1 MNKKQQHYTSADAWR
16 EAAISRI
23 VECSKQESDLRQQQA
38 DHHNEQSGTSDADTL
53 QDQQLYI
60 LGKMDI
66 EEYQDYLLF
75 KHTKA

>member
-1 MNKKQQHYTSADAWR
+1 MCRQQG
-16 EAAISRI
+16 IS
-23 VECSKQESDLRQQQA
+23 EQESIKRQQTA
-38 DHHNEQSGTSDADTL
+38 DTHNEKNGIHAPESL

-60 LGKMDI
+60 LGKMDV